1 MKKIAVLSILIAA
14 VLFAVMITAGCT
26 SNAEA
31 GNIPQQTEHALP
43 GQVDD
48 WKTDKVIGTWI
59 LSSINSHVDLSPYR
73 VDSAKLTVNDD
84 GTYEYAEVELYK
96 TEPVVTKGTW
106 YKINEGFYKIGD
118 KDYQFITNQ
127 KVLQAIFPK
136 GTYQFVRV

>member
-1 MKKIAVLSILIAA
+1 MKKLAAISVLAVI
-14 VLFAVMITAGCT
+14 VMFAVMITAGCT

-31 GNIPQQTEHALP
+31 GNIPKETEHALP
-43 GQVDD
+43 GQVSD
-48 WKTDKVIGTWI
+48 WKTDKVIGVWV

-73 VDSAKLTVNDD
+73 VDSAKLTVNED
-84 GTYEYAEVELYK
+84 GTYDYAETEIYK
-96 TEPVVTKGTW
+96 TEPVITKGTW

-127 KVLQAIFPK
+127 KVLQAIYPK

>member
-1 MKKIAVLSILIAA
+1 MKKITVLSILIAA

-31 GNIPQQTEHALP
+31 GNIPKQTEHALP

-59 LSSINSHVDLSPYR
+59 LSSINSHVDLAPYR

-96 TEPVVTKGTW
+96 TEPVITKGTW